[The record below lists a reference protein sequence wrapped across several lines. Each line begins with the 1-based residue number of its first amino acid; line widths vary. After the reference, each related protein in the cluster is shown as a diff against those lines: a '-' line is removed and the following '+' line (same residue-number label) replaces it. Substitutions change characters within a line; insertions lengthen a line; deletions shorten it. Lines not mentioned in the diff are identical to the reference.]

1 MQNKPAAPIR
11 LYRFALSGHAHRVE
25 LFLSLLG
32 LPMDLIE
39 VDLRA
44 GAHKQ
49 PEFLKKNP
57 FAQVPVIE
65 DGAHTLGDSL
75 AILVYLAVKY
85 GDESWYPRDALGA
98 AAVQRFLSIAANE
111 IVRGPSAARRI
122 TLFGGTSGYEAAKA
136 VSLQLFDLLD
146 RHLATQPFLAG
157 PQVTIADIANY
168 TYVAHAP
175 EGGIALTD
183 YEHLRRWLARVEAL
197 PGFVPM
203 QASAVPQ
210 QVAAG

>member
-32 LPMDLIE
+32 LSTELIE

-57 FAQVPVIE
+57 FGQVPVIE
-65 DGAHTLGDSL
+65 DGAHTLGDSI
-75 AILVYLAVKY
+75 AILVYLALKY
-85 GDESWYPRDALGA
+85 GDESWYPRDPLCA
-98 AAVQRFLSIAANE
+98 ARVQRFLSIAANE
-111 IVRGPSAARRI
+111 IVRGPSAARRM
-122 TLFGGTSGYEAAKA
+122 TLFGGASGYDTAKA
-136 VSLQLFDLLD
+136 VSLQLFALLD
-146 RHLATQPFLAG
+146 SHLATQPFLAG
-157 PQVTIADIANY
+157 PQVTIADVANF

-175 EGGIALTD
+175 EGGVALTG
-183 YEHLRRWLARVEAL
+183 YGHVRRWLERVESL

-210 QVAAG
+210 QVSAG

>member
-1 MQNKPAAPIR
+1 MQKPTAPIR

-32 LPMDLIE
+32 LPMELID

-44 GAHKQ
+44 GAHKK

-57 FAQVPVIE
+57 FGQVPVIE
-65 DGAHTLGDSL
+65 DGVHTLNDSL
-75 AILVYLAVKY
+75 AILVYLALKY
-85 GDESWYPRDALGA
+85 GDDTWYPRDPVGA
-98 AAVQRFLSIAANE
+98 AAVQRFLSVAANE
-111 IVRGPSAARRI
+111 IVRGPSAARRMA
-122 TLFGGTSGYEAAKA
+122 LFGGASGYDAAKT
-136 VSLQLFDLLD
+136 VSVQLFGLLD
-146 RHLATQPFLAG
+146 SHLAAQPFLAG
-157 PQVTIADIANY
+157 SRATIADIANY

-175 EGGIALTD
+175 EGGVALTD
-183 YEHLRRWLARVEAL
+183 YGHIRRWLARVEAL